1 MDNFSFVQHIADNA
15 DHNICTLG
23 GNRTLH
29 KIAIIAAILTIK
41 KNISGCVAEKGS
53 QLLRQ
58 LIFFKNLTCNFTI
71 TGAHIMETGEIK
83 KFHMQLTPKSCPK
96 SHSKI
101 SIGWKLK
108 IQPGISI
115 LCASHRAYPTAEA

>member
-71 TGAHIMETGEIK
+71 TGAHIMEAGEIK
-83 KFHMQLTPKSCPK
+83 KFTCN
-96 SHSKI
+96 
-101 SIGWKLK
+101 
-108 IQPGISI
+108 
-115 LCASHRAYPTAEA
+115 